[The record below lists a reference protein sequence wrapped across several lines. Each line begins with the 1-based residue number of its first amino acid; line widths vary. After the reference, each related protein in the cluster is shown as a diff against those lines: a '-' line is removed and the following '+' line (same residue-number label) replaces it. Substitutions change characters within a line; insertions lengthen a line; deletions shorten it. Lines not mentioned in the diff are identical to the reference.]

1 VEQGLRD
8 SESRLRHNQELLQ
21 AVIDNSTAV
30 IYVKDVEGRYLLV
43 NRRYQELFH
52 VSQDWLI
59 GKTDYDVFPKEIAD
73 AFRAVDQQV
82 LAASVPLQMEEVAPH
97 DDGPHTYISTKCR
110 LRDADGH
117 SYAICG
123 ISTDI
128 TERKRADDQF
138 RLALEAAPTGMLMV
152 DKDGLIALVNEQI
165 EQLFKYTREELIG
178 TPVERLVPERFRQQ
192 HPVFRSAYFAAP
204 KTRAMGRGRDLY
216 GLRKDGTEMPIEIAL
231 NPFSTS
237 QGLFVLSSIADIS
250 ERKRST
256 EQLRER
262 TEALTASLSER
273 DVLLQEIHHRVKNNL
288 QIISSLIN
296 MQARKIGVGPQ
307 QDQLKDCKTRIDAI
321 AMIHEQ
327 LYQSRDYARVPFSE
341 YVRNLVN
348 NIVHAANVSA
358 DRIAVKMEIEQVAL
372 TVDKAI
378 PCGLILNELMTNA
391 LKHAFPDGRVG
402 TVRVELSVVEDGSV
416 RLAVSDDGIGMP
428 EHETAVM
435 QTSIGMVLITTLT
448 EQLQGRLTISRQNGT
463 SLLVEFPTSPPMHQ
477 SKQ

>member
-1 VEQGLRD
+1 
-8 SESRLRHNQELLQ
+8 
-21 AVIDNSTAV
+21 
-30 IYVKDVEGRYLLV
+30 
-43 NRRYQELFH
+43 
-52 VSQDWLI
+52 
-59 GKTDYDVFPKEIAD
+59 
-73 AFRAVDQQV
+73 
-82 LAASVPLQMEEVAPH
+82 
-97 DDGPHTYISTKCR
+97 
-110 LRDADGH
+110 
-117 SYAICG
+117 
-123 ISTDI
+123 
-128 TERKRADDQF
+128 
-138 RLALEAAPTGMLMV
+138 
-152 DKDGLIALVNEQI
+152 
-165 EQLFKYTREELIG
+165 
-178 TPVERLVPERFRQQ
+178 
-192 HPVFRSAYFAAP
+192 
-204 KTRAMGRGRDLY
+204 
-216 GLRKDGTEMPIEIAL
+216 
-231 NPFSTS
+231 
-237 QGLFVLSSIADIS
+237 
-250 ERKRST
+250 
-256 EQLRER
+256 
-262 TEALTASLSER
+262 
-273 DVLLQEIHHRVKNNL
+273 
-288 QIISSLIN
+288 